1 MNFDCTV
8 SKKSVVFE
16 ILSLILFIM
25 VICFVSIPTY
35 IKIIYI
41 GILVLISILVF
52 VCFNTISIDD
62 LKGKKKE
69 ILISESIVFVTAIFV
84 WLNYFGKLKSTNQ
97 LLLCLGAYVF
107 LLVASVCSSL
117 IFICHKESMEK
128 ASIMMVSIVGL
139 VYMFVMP
146 ISSVPDESVHLFTA
160 YHTSNMILGIDDS
173 SCKDSQQVMMRY
185 DDAQFNLKSSGY
197 TSDDIEDYL
206 VQIDKP
212 IENEQLVQAGWGVM
226 YGNEYL
232 FVPCAFGIT
241 VGRLL
246 HLGTFQTFLLG
257 RLFNFLFYLIISFVS
272 LKLLPFAKELFTI
285 ILLFPMSAQQ
295 GMSYS
300 YDAVVNASAFLMVA
314 FSLNLAYKKEEK
326 KSKWI
331 LAICFI
337 LSILLFQA
345 KGHAYA
351 PIAVLPYFFLLLNQ
365 IPIKEKKLSKI
376 LILSIFLILVII
388 VLIIG
393 GLMVFG
399 NDHLVAYVPKKLSY
413 LDFDCYTIPYFINHP
428 KELAQVIYN
437 SFIGHARLYLSQCI
451 GSSLGWLE
459 IGINTIWIKV
469 TTVCMIVA
477 ILFNDSWKIEC
488 SKRIIM
494 FCFGLL
500 SACCVIFGMVLNW
513 TPVGACVEWGV
524 QGRYFMPILL
534 PMTVSLGGIKKWKV
548 DLNWILVIQCCITII
563 FAFEL
568 ITWFIK

>member
-1 MNFDCTV
+1 MHLNCKV
-8 SKKSVVFE
+8 SKKSVLLE
-16 ILSLILFIM
+16 ILLLILLVM
-25 VICFVSIPTY
+25 GTCFVTIPSY
-35 IKIIYI
+35 IKVIYI
-41 GILVLISILVF
+41 GCALLFSILVF

-62 LKGKKKE
+62 LKNKKKE
-69 ILISESIVFVTAIFV
+69 LCISELLVLITAIFV
-84 WLNYFGKLKSTNQ
+84 WINYFGEIKSTNQ
-97 LLLCLGAYVF
+97 LLLCVGAYVV
-107 LLVASVCSSL
+107 LLVTCVCSSL

-128 ASIMMVSIVGL
+128 ASIMMVSTVGL
-139 VYMFVMP
+139 VYMFAMP

-185 DDAQFNLKSSGY
+185 DDAQFSLKSSGY
-197 TSDDIEDYL
+197 TSEEVEDVL
-206 VQIDKP
+206 SHIVKP
-212 IENEQLVQAGWGVM
+212 IENEQLIQAGWGVM

-246 HLGTFQTFLLG
+246 HLGTLQTFLLG
-257 RLFNFLFYLIISFVS
+257 RLFNFLFYLVISFIS

-300 YDAVVNASAFLMVA
+300 YDVLVNASAFLMVA

-326 KSKWI
+326 KPKWI
-331 LAICFI
+331 LVICII
-337 LSILLFQA
+337 LSILLFKA

-351 PIAVLPYFFLLLNQ
+351 PVAILPYLFLLLNH
-365 IPIKEKKLSKI
+365 IPIEEKKFRKI
-376 LILSIFLILVII
+376 LIFGILTILV
-388 VLIIG
+388 VVALVIG
-393 GLMVFG
+393 GLIIFG
-399 NDHLVAYVPKKLSY
+399 NDHLVSYVPQKLSY
-413 LDFDCYTIPYFINHP
+413 LDYDRYTIPYFINHP
-428 KELAQVIYN
+428 KELVQVIYN
-437 SFIGHARLYLSQCI
+437 SFIGHARSYVAQCI
-451 GSSLGWLE
+451 GSTLGWLE
-459 IGINTIWIKV
+459 IGINITWIKV
-469 TTVCMIVA
+469 TAVCMLIT
-477 ILFNDSWKIEC
+477 ILFTESWKIEG

-500 SACCVIFGMVLNW
+500 SSCCVVFGMVLNW

-524 QGRYFMPILL
+524 QGRYFMPIIF

-548 DLNWILVIQCCITII
+548 NLNWVLVIQCCITVI

-568 ITWFIK
+568 IAWFMK